1 MSCAAALAVLAKAP
15 LPGRSK
21 TRLCPPCTPVEAAR
35 LASAALADT
44 LAVARSVPA
53 ARHVLV
59 IDGPADAW
67 LGFGFEVMPQRGR
80 GLDERL
86 AAAFEDVGGPALLI
100 GMDTPQLTGRL
111 LSDALGALEHPGV
124 DAVIGPAADGGYW
137 CIGLRRSLPE
147 AFIGVPM
154 SAATTGRVQR
164 LRLRELGLRVA
175 ELPTLRDVDR
185 FEDAVAVAAAIP
197 GSRFAAA
204 LEALA

>member
-1 MSCAAALAVLAKAP
+1 MSQNAALVVLAKAP

-35 LASAALADT
+35 LAAAALADT

-59 IDGPADAW
+59 IEGPADSW
-67 LGFGFEVMPQRGR
+67 RGFGFDVIPQRGA

-86 AAAFEDVGGPALLI
+86 AAAFADVGGPALLI
-100 GMDTPQLTGRL
+100 GMDTPQLTERL
-111 LSDALGALEHPGV
+111 LSYALRTLARPGV

-137 CIGLRRSLPE
+137 SIGLRRSLPA

-154 SAATTGRVQR
+154 SVATTGRAQR
-164 LRLRELGLRVA
+164 LRLRELGLNVA
-175 ELPTLRDVDR
+175 ELPALRDVDR

-204 LEALA
+204 LGAVV

>member
-1 MSCAAALAVLAKAP
+1 MSRTAALAVLAKAP

-44 LAVARSVPA
+44 LSVARSVPA

-59 IDGPADAW
+59 IEGSPDAW
-67 LGFGFEVMPQRGR
+67 LGFGFDVIPQRRG

-100 GMDTPQLTGRL
+100 GMDTPQLTRRL
-111 LSDALGALEHPGV
+111 LSEALCALERPGV

-137 CIGLRRSLPE
+137 CIGLRRSLPA

-154 SAATTGRVQR
+154 SAATTGRAQR

-204 LEALA
+204 LEAVV

>member
-1 MSCAAALAVLAKAP
+1 VSPTAALVVLAKAP

-53 ARHVLV
+53 VRHVLV
-59 IDGPADAW
+59 IEGSADAW
-67 LGFGFEVMPQRGR
+67 LGFGFDVIPQRGS

-86 AAAFEDVGGPALLI
+86 AAAFEDVGGPVLLI

-111 LSDALGALEHPGV
+111 LSDALRTLERPGV

-137 CIGLRRSLPE
+137 CIGLKRSLPA

-154 SAATTGRVQR
+154 SAATTGRAQR
-164 LRLRELGLRVA
+164 RRLRELGLRVA

-204 LEALA
+204 LEAVV

>member
-1 MSCAAALAVLAKAP
+1 VSHVAALVVLAKAP

-21 TRLCPPCTPVEAAR
+21 TRLCPPCTPIEAAQ

-44 LAVARSVPA
+44 LAVARTVPA

-59 IDGPADAW
+59 IEGSADAW
-67 LGFGFEVMPQRGR
+67 LGYGFDVIPQRGG

-111 LSDALGALEHPGV
+111 LSDALYALEQPDV

-137 CIGLRRSLPE
+137 CIGLKRSLP
-147 AFIGVPM
+147 AVFIGVPM
-154 SAATTGRVQR
+154 SAATTGRAQR
-164 LRLRELGLRVA
+164 LRLRALGLRVV

-204 LEALA
+204 LEAVV